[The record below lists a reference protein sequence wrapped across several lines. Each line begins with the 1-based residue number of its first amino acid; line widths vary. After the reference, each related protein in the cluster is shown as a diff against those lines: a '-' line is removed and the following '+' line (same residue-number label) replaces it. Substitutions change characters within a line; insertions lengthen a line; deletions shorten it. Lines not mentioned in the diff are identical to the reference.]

1 MKSHWRQIVLLI
13 ALVLTLGIGAMGG
26 IAIDREWLNPP
37 ATQAGV
43 GVNTHLLQEAWNT
56 IQQKY
61 VDRSALLPDRL
72 TYGAI
77 GGLVDALGDT
87 DHSRFLTPEMVKE
100 EDTLESGQFEG
111 IGAEVNVNDG
121 HVTIVAPLDN
131 SPAQRAH
138 LRPGDIIAKVDG
150 QDVSGLPLSDVV
162 NRILGPAGKSV
173 TLTILDP
180 NTGEAR
186 DVTLQRARIT
196 LHNVTWQQ
204 LPGTT
209 IAHVRVASFSQ
220 GVTSDL
226 QQALREVQQH
236 QLTGVILD
244 LRNNPGGLLDEAVG
258 TASQFLKDGNVLQE
272 KNAQGEV
279 KPVPVLSGGV
289 ATQLPLV
296 VLINNGTASAAEIVA
311 GALQDAQR
319 AELVG
324 EATIGTGTVLNRFSL
339 SDGSALLLAVEE
351 WLTPKGRVI
360 WHHGIAPDVKATLAL
375 NVTPLTPEAERNMTA
390 DQLQASGDQ
399 PLLQAMSLLGPST
412 AGGS

>member
-1 MKSHWRQIVLLI
+1 MKTHWRQIVLLI

-26 IAIDREWLNPP
+26 MVIDREWLNPP
-37 ATQAGV
+37 ATQDGV
-43 GVNTHLLQEAWNT
+43 GINAHLLQEAWNT

-61 VDRSALLPDRL
+61 VDRPALQPERL

-111 IGAEVNVNDG
+111 IGAEVSVNSG
-121 HVTIVAPLDN
+121 HVTIVAPLDD
-131 SPAQRAH
+131 SPAQRAD

-162 NRILGPAGKSV
+162 NRILGPAGTPV

-209 IAHVRVASFSQ
+209 IAHVRVASFSR

-279 KPVPVLSGGV
+279 TPVPVRSGGV

-360 WHHGIAPDVKATLAL
+360 WHHGITPDLKATLAL

-390 DQLQASGDQ
+390 DQLKASGDQ
-399 PLLQAMSLLGPST
+399 PLLRAMSLLGPST